1 MSLEAGTKLGPY
13 EIVSPLGAGGM
24 GEVYRARDMRL
35 DRTVAIKVL
44 PQHLADT
51 PEARQRFEREAR
63 AISSLNHPKIC
74 TLFDVGSQD
83 GTDYLVMEY
92 LEGETLADRVVRGP
106 MPLDQVLKIGAEIAE
121 ALDKAH
127 RAGITHRDLKPG
139 NVMLT
144 KSGVKLMD
152 FGLARTAAGGMAGV
166 AGTAALLSAAMT
178 LTSPSPLQSPMTA
191 AGTIIGTIQY
201 MSPEQIQSKEADT
214 RSDIFALGAVLYEMA
229 TGRRAFEGKSQ
240 LSVASAILEKEP
252 EPVSKLIPAS
262 PAALDQ
268 VIRTCLAK
276 DPDER
281 FQNAHDLMLQ
291 LRWIGEAVL
300 SPRATSPQK
309 SIQPAWQRT
318 AAVAIAAAL
327 AVVAGIAIWNPWHAS
342 PQAPTVV
349 HFKIP
354 AATGEEYVMSVGGLA
369 ISPDGA
375 YVAFSMEG
383 AKNHD
388 HRQLYL
394 RRMDRDEA
402 VPVQGSEDAH
412 GPFFSPD
419 SHWVGFIANNK
430 LKKVPVT
437 GGTPITI
444 CDNTINSSAAWGS
457 DDTIYF
463 VTGLESLYR
472 VPADGSTPPKEIAK
486 VPHEAGEQN
495 MRWPHVLPGG
505 NAILYVTG
513 GADPVGLGPG
523 GVGSDDARICV
534 IELKTGQ
541 QRTLIQGGTY
551 PRYVSSGHL
560 IYAQGGRLLA
570 VPFDLAKLEVKGSS
584 EPVLEDVWQG
594 GGGYSAYD
602 VSLNGSL
609 VSVNGGERS
618 RAPLMNLYWVD
629 RKGAARPVDVSA
641 KAFFD
646 LRISPDGKQVA
657 LVIRDANALK
667 GPNPDAEVYV
677 LDLARGA
684 LTRITFSKPGETAT
698 RPIWTSDGKRLIY
711 SSGDRTKL
719 SWRAADG
726 SGAEELLYSNDEQV
740 RPEALLADGRL
751 LFERGTFTT
760 ASDLWVLNLSGD
772 HKAAP
777 FLVDKFQK
785 ITARVSP
792 DGRWLAYCQRVTA
805 DASEIYVMSLPG
817 LDGKWQVA
825 TEDRISSPLWSRD
838 GRQLFYRTTD
848 GVMAV
853 DVDTRTTFSFGIP
866 HLVFDGPYHTSGM
879 GIDYDIAPDGQH
891 FLMTKTDDANSA
903 PNLEIRVVLNWTEEL
918 KNRLGAAKK

>member
-1 MSLEAGTKLGPY
+1 MSLAAGTKLGPY

-24 GEVYRARDMRL
+24 GEVYRARDTRL

-63 AISSLNHPKIC
+63 AISSLNHPRIC

-92 LEGETLADRVVRGP
+92 LEGETLADRIVRGP
-106 MPLDQVLKIGAEIAE
+106 LPLDQVLKIGAEISE

-144 KSGVKLMD
+144 KAGAKLMD
-152 FGLARTAAGGMAGV
+152 FGLARAAGTGMAG
-166 AGTAALLSAAMT
+166 AAPLLSAAIT
-178 LTSPSPLQSPMTA
+178 LTSPSPLASPVTA
-191 AGTIIGTIQY
+191 AGTIIGTVQY
-201 MSPEQIQSKEADT
+201 MSPEQIHGKEADA

-229 TGRRAFEGKSQ
+229 TRRRAFEGKSQ

-252 EPVSKLIPAS
+252 EPVSALIPTS
-262 PAALDQ
+262 PPYLDQ

-276 DPDER
+276 DPDDR

-291 LRWIGEAVL
+291 LRWIGEAAS
-300 SPRATSPQK
+300 SPHSMVVPK
-309 SIQPAWQRT
+309 IEQPTWQRIGPL
-318 AAVAIAAAL
+318 AIAAL
-327 AVVAGIAIWNPWHAS
+327 AVVASVAIWGPWRAS
-342 PQAPTVV
+342 PQAPAVV
-349 HFKIP
+349 HFNIP
-354 AATGEEYVMSVGGLA
+354 AATGEEYTMIGGGLA
-369 ISPDGA
+369 ISPDGT
-375 YVAFSMEG
+375 YVAFAAEEL
-383 AKNHD
+383 KNHN
-388 HRQLYL
+388 HRQLFL
-394 RRMDRDEA
+394 RRMDRDENI
-402 VPVQGSEDAH
+402 PIQGSEDAH
-412 GPFFSPD
+412 SPFFSPD
-419 SHWVGFIANNK
+419 SHWIAFTANNK
-430 LKKVPVT
+430 LQKVPVT

-444 CDNTINSSAAWGS
+444 CDEPSNSSGDWAS

-463 VTGLESLYR
+463 VSGFEKLFR
-472 VPADGSTPPKEIAK
+472 VSGAGGKLPEEVVNI
-486 VPHEAGEQN
+486 PHKAGEQGI
-495 MRWPHVLPGG
+495 RWPQALPGG
-505 NAILYVTG
+505 KAVLYVIG
-513 GADPVGLGPG
+513 GADPG
-523 GVGSDDARICV
+523 GSDNARICV
-534 IELKTGQ
+534 LELKTGQ
-541 QRTLIQGGTY
+541 QKTLVQGGTF

-560 IYAQGGRLLA
+560 VYAQDGRLLA
-570 VPFDLAKLEVKGSS
+570 VPFDLQKLEVTGTS
-584 EPVLEDVWQG
+584 EPVVDDVWQG
-594 GGGYSAYD
+594 GGGYAAYD

-618 RAPLMNLYWVD
+618 RAFPQNLYWVD
-629 RKGAARPVDVSA
+629 RKGAGRPVDVPA
-641 KAFFD
+641 RTFFD
-646 LRISPDGKQVA
+646 LRISPDGKRVA
-657 LVIRDANALK
+657 LAAQSANGIK
-667 GPNPDAEVYV
+667 GPNPDPEVYV
-677 LDLARGA
+677 LDPARGA

-698 RPIWTSDGKRLIY
+698 RPIWTPDGKRVIY

-740 RPEALLADGRL
+740 RPAAVLTDGRL
-751 LFERGTFTT
+751 LFERGTVTT

-777 FLVDKFQK
+777 FLVDKFK
-785 ITARVSP
+785 KVTARVSP
-792 DGRWLAYCQRVTA
+792 DGRWLAYCQRVTENA
-805 DASEIYVMSLPG
+805 GEIYVVSLPG
-817 LDGKWQVA
+817 LDGKWQVT

-848 GVMAV
+848 GNVMAV

-866 HLVFDGPYHTSGM
+866 HLLFDGPYHTSGT

-891 FLMTKTDDANSA
+891 FLMMKSEDTNST
-903 PNLEIRVVLNWTEEL
+903 PPYEMRVVLNWTEEL